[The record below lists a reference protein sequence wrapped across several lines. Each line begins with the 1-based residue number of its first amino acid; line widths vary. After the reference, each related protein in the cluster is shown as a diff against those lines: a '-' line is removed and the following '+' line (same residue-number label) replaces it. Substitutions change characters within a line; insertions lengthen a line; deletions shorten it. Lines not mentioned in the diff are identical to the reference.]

1 MSQASTASTD
11 TPFRR
16 RSLLCIPL
24 LALGLG
30 GVVSLMHFGGSISNS
45 FHHLFYIVILAGAY
59 CFGLAGGVS
68 VALAAGVLGSHLF
81 PFIPPAV
88 VPGDHLD
95 CLVRLVAYV
104 LVGGVTGSL
113 ATTLYRRLDELNQ
126 MTDDSIRAF
135 IRALDA
141 IDGATARHSE
151 NVAEYATAIAKQ
163 MRLTPAQIDRVRW
176 AALLHDVGK
185 LSVPID
191 ILTKEGPLD
200 EEEWAIVRRH
210 PLESVRI
217 VRDVTRL
224 HGVLAAVRHHHERV
238 DGRGYPD
245 GVQGVQFPLEARIIS
260 VADAFD
266 AMTSDRPYRRAL
278 SVEEAYAELRSN
290 VGSQFD
296 SRVVAAFIA
305 THSRHLGGGTGP
317 SEGNGTESKRCRGVP
332 IMA

>member
-1 MSQASTASTD
+1 MSHASTD
-11 TPFRR
+11 TSFRR
-16 RSLLCIPL
+16 RSLLHIPL
-24 LALGLG
+24 LLLGLG
-30 GVVSLMHFGGSISNS
+30 GVVSLMHFGESFSGS

-59 CFGLAGGVS
+59 FFGPAGGIS
-68 VALAAGVLGSHLF
+68 VALVAGALSSHLF
-81 PFIPPAV
+81 PFVPAEHLSHL
-88 VPGDHLD
+88 HLD
-95 CLVRLVAYV
+95 CIVRLFTYL
-104 LVGGVTGSL
+104 LVGSVTGYL
-113 ATTLYRRLDELNQ
+113 TATLYRRLRELNQ

-151 NVAEYATAIAKQ
+151 KVAEYATSIAQ
-163 MRLTPAQIDRVRW
+163 QLRLAPAQVDRVRW

-185 LSVPID
+185 LSVPVD
-191 ILTKEGPLD
+191 ILTKAGPLNED
-200 EEEWAIVRRH
+200 EWAIVRRH

-245 GVQGVQFPLEARIIS
+245 GVRGEQFPLEARIIS

-278 SVEEAYAELRSN
+278 SVEEAYEELRAN

-296 SRVVAAFIA
+296 AKVVSAFIA
-305 THSRHLGGGTGP
+305 THSRRF
-317 SEGNGTESKRCRGVP
+317 GNGTGDAGRNGAEGKRAP
-332 IMA
+332 DFPLMA